1 MPNKAE
7 CPHAYTP
14 HTTQLDSPLK
24 NRVCSLGSKKT
35 TTIQHTST
43 PLYLH
48 TRSRK
53 PSRDYPWGGGSVKRA
68 NVSDDRQSSQG
79 GECRQGKPASWLR
92 QGEGVVAT
100 QMITTYFRKSASSP
114 NKKGTHQRRNPV
126 MPADARNGREAR
138 SDNIM
143 MNSTSLDR

>member
-24 NRVCSLGSKKT
+24 NRVCSLGSKTT

-53 PSRDYPWGGGSVKRA
+53 PSRDYPWGGSVKRA
-68 NVSDDRQSSQG
+68 SVSDDRQSSQG
-79 GECRQGKPASWLR
+79 GQGKPASWLL

-100 QMITTYFRKSASSP
+100 QMITNYFRESASSP
-114 NKKGTHQRRNPV
+114 NKKGTHQRSNPV
-126 MPADARNGREAR
+126 MPAHPKQTRAMGKKQ
-138 SDNIM
+138 
-143 MNSTSLDR
+143 